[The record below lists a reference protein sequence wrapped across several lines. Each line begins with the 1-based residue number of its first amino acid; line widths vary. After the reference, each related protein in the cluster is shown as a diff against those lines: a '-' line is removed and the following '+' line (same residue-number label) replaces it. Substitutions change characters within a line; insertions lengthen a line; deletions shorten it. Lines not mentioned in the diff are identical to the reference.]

1 MFGNTQQSEN
11 FEDLWCIIHICFRS
25 TSLIILF
32 CPRQIQ
38 KTKKIH
44 IDGNLWNKTIT
55 DTTHQIFLTCTNTE
69 TKQVTQYLYK
79 YISRNNGDIMTH
91 EQEIQKGFSLPV
103 RSSYLTIVSFSNYF
117 ESAQISYQFN
127 DAN

>member
-1 MFGNTQQSEN
+1 
-11 FEDLWCIIHICFRS
+11 
-25 TSLIILF
+25 
-32 CPRQIQ
+32 
-38 KTKKIH
+38 
-44 IDGNLWNKTIT
+44 
-55 DTTHQIFLTCTNTE
+55 
-69 TKQVTQYLYK
+69 
-79 YISRNNGDIMTH
+79 MTH

>member
-1 MFGNTQQSEN
+1 MV
-11 FEDLWCIIHICFRS
+11 
-25 TSLIILF
+25 F
-32 CPRQIQ
+32 CGQA
-38 KTKKIH
+38 
-44 IDGNLWNKTIT
+44 
-55 DTTHQIFLTCTNTE
+55 
-69 TKQVTQYLYK
+69 TQYLYK

-103 RSSYLTIVSFSNYF
+103 RSSYLTVVSFSNYF